1 MIHLAPVS
9 PSGQINPSQQI
20 CSSACQSKH
29 QTSGL
34 DDQPRATVGAGRAWS
49 LTEVTSLSWKEWRPA
64 PGYTASPLWL
74 WDTRVSQGH
83 LVKPGSGGMSLNTS
97 TRLRSPSRICT
108 LVVHTLPSDRRR
120 LRAAGGKGEGLQEVL
135 NIIGPTMRFNGG

>member
-1 MIHLAPVS
+1 MICLAPVS

-20 CSSACQSKH
+20 CSSGCQSKH

-34 DDQPRATVGAGRAWS
+34 DDQPRAAIGAGRAWS
-49 LTEVTSLSWKEWRPA
+49 LTEVTSLSRKEWRPA
-64 PGYTASPLWL
+64 PGCTASPWWL

-83 LVKPGSGGMSLNTS
+83 LVNPGSGGMSLNTS

-108 LVVHTLPSDRRR
+108 LVAHTLPSDGRW
-120 LRAAGGKGEGLQEVL
+120 LRAAAGKGEERLQEVS
-135 NIIGPTMRFNGG
+135 NITSRNAV

>member
-1 MIHLAPVS
+1 MICLAPVS

-34 DDQPRATVGAGRAWS
+34 DDQPRAAVGAGRAWS
-49 LTEVTSLSWKEWRPA
+49 LTEVISLSRKEWTPA
-64 PGYTASPLWL
+64 SGCTAPPWWL

-83 LVKPGSGGMSLNTS
+83 LVNPGSGAMSLNTS

-108 LVVHTLPSDRRR
+108 LVAHTLPSDGRW
-120 LRAAGGKGEGLQEVL
+120 LRAAGGKGEERLQEVS
-135 NIIGPTMRFNGG
+135 NITSRNAV